1 MSNLLIEISKR
12 YFDTFSNKNLS
23 GLEKMFSLDVSLRD
37 WEIEAKGIKEV
48 LKANKN
54 IFENLENI
62 QVNPLKIYND
72 GNTVVAELDID
83 INNGEESLLVV
94 DIIEFDSE
102 NKILEIRA
110 YKGWTD

>member
-1 MSNLLIEISKR
+1 MSNLLIEISKQ

-72 GNTVVAELDID
+72 GNTVVAELDVD

-94 DIIEFDSE
+94 DVIEFDSD

-110 YKGWTD
+110 YKGWMD